1 MLVFGF
7 AAITKIA
14 DIGLRYDHIATAR
27 VWLLLE
33 NPNMRGRYWLVALAL
48 LSGFAGLGS
57 PASAVL
63 VDWSTLNWPSGSLN
77 NSYDVDP
84 GSPGNDVTVAIT
96 GNTGQLQPSLDSNA
110 GNPQTPAITRAFD
123 GGLNTSPK
131 TLELAITLAN
141 NTQAIT
147 VTINFSNSYV
157 AGASNVSFKLFDIDL
172 SNGGAFGTFQDQIRS
187 ISATSTTG
195 TPIAPTITGLGANV
209 TPTGTGLAQIL
220 TGNATSNDLG
230 SGSGDGNATIS
241 FNTTGI
247 RSITF
252 TYGAGSLFTNP
263 TYEHIGIYNL
273 DYSVVPETN
282 PTWFSLVS
290 CGLLV
295 CWNIRQALT
304 ASRAKRGRG
313 FLKRGVLRGTPR
325 FGSATSG

>member
-1 MLVFGF
+1 MR
-7 AAITKIA
+7 
-14 DIGLRYDHIATAR
+14 DRYC
-27 VWLLLE
+27 
-33 NPNMRGRYWLVALAL
+33 LVALAL
-48 LSGFAGLGS
+48 LSGFAGFGS

-63 VDWSTLNWPSGSLN
+63 VDWSTLSWPAGTLD
-77 NSYDVDP
+77 NSYHVDP
-84 GSPGNDVTVAIT
+84 GTSGNDVQVVIS
-96 GNTGQLQPSLDSNA
+96 GDTGQLQPSLVSP
-110 GNPQTPAITRAFD
+110 NPQTPAITRAFD
-123 GGLNTSPK
+123 GGLTTSPK
-131 TLELAITLAN
+131 TLELAVQLAN
-141 NTQAIT
+141 NTQSIAFT
-147 VTINFSNSYV
+147 MTFSASHYA
-157 AGASNVSFKLFDIDL
+157 AGVSNVSFTIFDIDL
-172 SNGGAFGTFQDQIRS
+172 SSGGGFGTYQDQIRS

-195 TPIAPTITGLGANV
+195 TLIAPTITNLGPKV
-209 TPTGTGLAQIL
+209 TATGTGLAQIL
-220 TGNATSNDLG
+220 TGNANNNDLG

-282 PTWFSLVS
+282 LTWFSLVS

-295 CWNIRQALT
+295 CWDLCKALT

-313 FLKRGVLRGTPR
+313 FLRRGVLRGTPR